1 MGSNGGILEQV
12 YLGIPSYGGQINE
25 GILAGVLHC
34 SNTGFIGG
42 IEVASH
48 SFLTQNFNHLY
59 VKALNLRD
67 QGITHFCM
75 LHDDIVPE
83 KFWLD
88 KMMALMKHHSA
99 DMLSAI
105 VPLKNHEG
113 MTSTA
118 LDIPLAGGDPK
129 WRFKRLT
136 MTEVYRDFEP
146 TFTHEKLLLNT
157 GLMLIDLRKPWV
169 EKVCFRFH
177 NEIVPFP
184 EQPGKLLA
192 RAMSEDW
199 LFSRDALA
207 LGAKL
212 FATRE
217 VKLVHIGKAAYTNA
231 GPWGSVKEDKFP

>member
-1 MGSNGGILEQV
+1 MEKV
-12 YLGIPSYGGQINE
+12 YLGIPSYGGQIHE
-25 GILAGVLHC
+25 GILSAVLQC
-34 SNTGFIGG
+34 SGTGLIGG
-42 IEVASH
+42 VEVASH

-83 KFWLD
+83 QLWLD
-88 KMMALMKHHSA
+88 KMMALMKEYGA

-118 LDIPLAGGDPK
+118 LDIPLGNGSDPF

-136 MTEVYRDFEP
+136 MTEVYKDFAP

-169 EKVCFRFH
+169 EKVCFRFD
-177 NEIVPFP
+177 NEIVPWP
-184 EQPGKLLA
+184 EKPGKLLA

-199 LFSRDALA
+199 LFSRDALG

-217 VKLVHIGKAAYTNA
+217 VKLVHVGKAAYSNA
-231 GPWGSVKEDKFP
+231 GPWGSKKEDTFP

>member
-1 MGSNGGILEQV
+1 MERV
-12 YLGIPSYGGQINE
+12 YLGIPSYGGQVHE
-25 GILAGVLHC
+25 GILGAVLHC
-34 SNTGFIGG
+34 SNVGYIGWL
-42 IEVASH
+42 EVASR

-59 VKALNLRD
+59 VEALNLRD

-88 KMMALMKHHSA
+88 KLMGLMNQHGA

-105 VPLKNHEG
+105 VPMKNHEG

-118 LDIPLAGGDPK
+118 LEVPLGGGSDPE

-136 MTEVYRDFEP
+136 MTEVFRDYQP
-146 TFTHEKLLLNT
+146 TFSHEKLLLNT
-157 GLMLIDLRKPWV
+157 GLMLIDLSKPWV
-169 EKVCFRFH
+169 EKVCFRFENKIIPH
-177 NEIVPFP
+177 PDK
-184 EQPGKLLA
+184 PGKLHA
-192 RAMSEDW
+192 RSMSEDW
-199 LFSRDALA
+199 LFSRDARA

-217 VKLVHIGKAAYTNA
+217 VKLVHCGKAAYTNTHA
-231 GPWGSVKEDKFP
+231 WGSIKEDTFVKLP